1 MSVVLVFTEQNDAM
15 RPRMFRYP
23 GLLLMLLLPLHAIAG
38 QSPEAAVKAFYQ
50 WEIHGYSALR
60 VDTLPRVR
68 HLFTPELYELLIKN
82 EHYEHACRALVPDGM
97 KPWHIDGDLW
107 YYHLHD
113 GARSLEHAR
122 LRRSDGK
129 RAEVDARLV
138 YDESLKW
145 TDTLV
150 LRRIGGIWRI
160 ADIRFEQGGG
170 VIERIRKS
178 VGAQCGRD
186 RSP

>member
-1 MSVVLVFTEQNDAM
+1 MIRRIALWLA
-15 RPRMFRYP
+15 
-23 GLLLMLLLPLHAIAG
+23 LLLSPSVLASQ

-50 WEIHGYSALR
+50 WEIHGHSALR

-68 HLFTPELYELLIKN
+68 HLFTPELFELLIEN
-82 EHYEHACRALVPDGM
+82 EHYEHACRALVPDDM

-113 GARSLEHAR
+113 GARSLENAR
-122 LRRSDGK
+122 LRRREGN
-129 RAEVDARLV
+129 RTEVDARLA
-138 YDESLKW
+138 YDESFKW

-178 VGAQCGRD
+178 IAARCGRN
-186 RSP
+186 